1 MQITPEPIYTSLID
15 LQLHHSPM
23 SYVIHIWEHPASK
36 PMPTDIEIANFW
48 HERFSQISGSPSPQF
63 PALAERLLKQFP
75 YEESFDA
82 DDDNIWSEGPPSSG
96 ENCVWGLG
104 VNVKALPQLMPCL
117 LEQAKSLGLV
127 VFDMQSGTAYL
138 PNSKIFGRQIEWS
151 QLAASATSSPDEHK
165 PFKHQSEAHAI
176 FIDMMDPILK
186 PHGFKHVKSRHSF
199 VKAYPQVEHELSF
212 YAEGYEPDFDYSMYV
227 GIKAKLKPSEFSN
240 RVKEVSISTQLSS
253 LYRLAPDTAKA
264 PTWKTPRY
272 TEKQVLFQAENLAQ
286 LRAQLKTFAQYYEEV
301 VIPVLARCANFKGID
316 ECINNEDLAKR
327 IVPIR
332 RTDNLYFA
340 HLAQNPN
347 IKTLAETIVST
358 ADMLACGSERYT
370 DSEHFARAIAD
381 HKKFGEPWHKKVTV
395 ALDII
400 TQHPYP
406 WR

>member
-1 MQITPEPIYTSLID
+1 
-15 LQLHHSPM
+15 M

-36 PMPTDIEIANFW
+36 PMPTDIEIASFW
-48 HERFSQISGSPSPQF
+48 HERFSQISGNPSPQF
-63 PALAERLLKQFP
+63 PALAKRLLKQFP

-104 VNVKALPQLMPCL
+104 VNVKALPQLMPYL

-176 FIDMMDPILK
+176 FIAMMEPVLK
-186 PHGFKHVKSRHSF
+186 PNGFKYVKSRHSF
-199 VKAYPQVEHELSF
+199 VKTYPQVEHRLSF
-212 YAEGYEPDFDYSMYV
+212 YVEGYEPSFDYSMYV
-227 GIKAKLKPSEFSN
+227 GIEAKLKPSEFTTRAKNSSN
-240 RVKEVSISTQLSS
+240 GSIGTSMHLSD
-253 LYRLAPDTAKA
+253 LYRLASAAASA
-264 PTWKTPRY
+264 PTWTSPRIGDD
-272 TEKQVLFQAENLAQ
+272 QVLFKAENPAQ
-286 LRAQLKTFAQYYEEV
+286 LREQLAPIAKYSEEV
-301 VIPVLARCANFKGID
+301 VIPVLARCTSFKGVD
-316 ECINNEDLAKR
+316 ECINNDDLAKR
-327 IVPIR
+327 IVQVR
-332 RTDNLYFA
+332 RTNNLYFA

-347 IKTLAETIVST
+347 IETLAKTIVST
-358 ADMLACGSERYT
+358 ADMLACGPEQYT
-370 DSEHFARAIAD
+370 NHEHFVYALSEYE
-381 HKKFGEPWHKKVTV
+381 KFGEPWHKRVPI
-395 ALDII
+395 ALDTI